1 MNRTLLIVI
10 VVVLALG
17 IGTGAAYAVSQ
28 ALPAPQAA
36 QTPQP
41 GDEDRSP
48 GYQYDPQAEVTPPP
62 DLEDEEEDEDE
73 DGVPL
78 PFLDPDSLPS
88 ENPLPELFEKN
99 GMRCWLDESCIP
111 PGLLKQNR
119 SWPDTWRYWGPQGMM
134 PWQDEDEASGERI
147 TLEEALTL
155 AQEYTAEKGGDLRVA
170 SIYEF
175 EKLFYAVVLE
185 TDTGKGA
192 FQLVIQPVSGKV
204 RYESGPAMNWN
215 TKYGRRQ
222 GTVITVP
229 ENTLTMAEAA
239 AQAQQVLDEKTEG
252 VTIDSNGIEFYGY
265 YSFEYQV
272 DGETAG
278 ILSVNAEDGK
288 LWFHNWLGNFI
299 GKKEINE

>member
-17 IGTGAAYAVSQ
+17 FGTGAAYAVSRV
-28 ALPAPQAA
+28 LPAPQAA
-36 QTPQP
+36 QTPQA

-48 GYQYDPQAEVTPPP
+48 GYLYDPQTEVTPPP
-62 DLEDEEEDEDE
+62 DLEDEEEDE

-88 ENPLPELFEKN
+88 ESPLPELFEKD
-99 GMRCWLDESCIP
+99 GMRCWMDEGCIP

-119 SWPDTWRYWGPQGMM
+119 SWPDSWRYWGPQGRM
-134 PWQDEDEASGERI
+134 PWQDEDEATGERI
-147 TLEEALTL
+147 TLEEALDL

-175 EKLFYAVVLE
+175 EELFYAVVLE

-192 FQLVIQPVSGKV
+192 FQLVIQPVSGNV

-215 TKYGRRQ
+215 TQYGRRE
-222 GTVITVP
+222 GTVITAP
-229 ENTLTMAEAA
+229 EHTLTMAEAA
-239 AQAQQVLDEKTEG
+239 AQAQQKLDQETEG
-252 VTIDSNGIEFYGY
+252 VTIDPKGIEFYGY

-278 ILSVNAEDGK
+278 ILSVKAEDGK